1 MLIVIRNEE
10 SLSPKANFI
19 VHLINQN
26 FSNQVFY
33 VFKKESAKFR
43 EKWLYDQV
51 QLPSSVMGIMLYY
64 SLMFL
69 KSPINFRDGLMVRL
83 SLKKSKVLLTELG
96 FLSMLS
102 RALYLRYGT
111 SARASRLM
119 NLLNKLASPKI
130 FLIDEF
136 LSLNCLD
143 LRKLRLLGPI
153 LYVSQDIAYN
163 RFGFGDNQITKKMM
177 LKLERDALAHIDLV
191 IASCEME
198 RLKYLQMG
206 ARKAIYYPNIYPT
219 TAIELANKDEMP
231 SISIVLRNHWGSTAE
246 KSLEEIFDALA
257 HLDREI
263 KVYMIGIR
271 PRRVP
276 QNVKLEYTNYVPS
289 KLDYLKLLSKSWIG
303 INIGIHMAGTNE
315 RKYDYAEAGL
325 VVFSDTLGVRGDLLP
340 NEYAYVD
347 SQDLAAKIKQL
358 LEFDKAILIK
368 KGEEN
373 RDQVLSL
380 AEKKRWKL
388 FKNMRK
394 VTSVSKRQ

>member
-26 FSNQVFY
+26 FSNQIFY
-33 VFKKESAKFR
+33 VFKKESAKFK

-51 QLPSSVMGIMLYY
+51 QLPSSVIGIILYY

-163 RFGFGDNQITKKMM
+163 RFGFGDNRITKKMM
-177 LKLERDALAHIDLV
+177 FKLERDALAHIDLV

-206 ARKAIYYPNIYPT
+206 ARKAISYPNIYPT
-219 TAIELANKDEMP
+219 TAFELANKDEMP

-347 SQDLAAKIKQL
+347 SQDLAAKIK
-358 LEFDKAILIK
+358 
-368 KGEEN
+368 
-373 RDQVLSL
+373 
-380 AEKKRWKL
+380 
-388 FKNMRK
+388 
-394 VTSVSKRQ
+394 

>member
-10 SLSPKANFI
+10 NLSPKANFV

-26 FSNQVFY
+26 FSNQIFY
-33 VFKKESAKFR
+33 VFKKESAKFK
-43 EKWLYDQV
+43 EKWFYDQV
-51 QLPSSVMGIMLYY
+51 QLPSSVLGLILYY

-119 NLLNKLASPKI
+119 NLLNKLGSPKI

-163 RFGFGDNQITKKMM
+163 RFGFGDNLITRKM
-177 LKLERDALAHIDLV
+177 LFKLERDALAYIDLV

-198 RLKYLQMG
+198 SLKYLQMG
-206 ARKAIYYPNIYPT
+206 ARKAISYPNIYPT
-219 TAIELANKDEMP
+219 TAFELANKDEMP
-231 SISIVLRNHWGSTAE
+231 SISIVLRRHWGSTAE

-257 HLDREI
+257 LLEREI

-276 QNVKLEYTNYVPS
+276 QNVKLEHTNYVPS

-340 NEYAYVD
+340 NEYVYVD

-358 LEFDKAILIK
+358 LEFGKAILTK
-368 KGEEN
+368 KGKEN

-380 AEKKRWKL
+380 AEKERRTL
-388 FKNMRK
+388 FENMRK
-394 VTSVSKRQ
+394 VTSVSERQ